1 MVIWFRSMEVDIF
14 KNKNLL
20 VIGGSGFIGQHVV
33 KKAVID
39 GFKTTVLSKN
49 IVVEEQKKACV
60 EYLSSDISDKSS
72 LSRCLSGK
80 QFDYVINLGG
90 YINHENF
97 PSGGDEIYDVHFAGV
112 RNLAESIDLG
122 VLKAFV
128 QIGSSDEY
136 GSNLAPQIEIQREAP
151 FSAYSCAKVAST
163 HYLQT
168 RFKTE
173 NFPAIILRPFL
184 VYGPGQNEDRFIPQI
199 IRGCID
205 DHNFPTSNGEQLR
218 DFCYIDDFSLA
229 VFAALKNTKA
239 HGEAIN
245 ICSGKPVAIKSM
257 IEKIASLIGSG
268 RPQFGK
274 IHYRDGENMALYGDP
289 EKAKRIL
296 NWEAKTSLDEGLV
309 KTIEWIKNINN
320 A

>member
-1 MVIWFRSMEVDIF
+1 MAIWFRSMEINIF
-14 KNKNLL
+14 QNKHLL
-20 VIGGSGFIGQHVV
+20 VVGGSGFIGRHIV
-33 KKAVID
+33 KKALEE
-39 GFKTTVLSKN
+39 GLKTVVLSKN
-49 IVVEEQKKACV
+49 IVVEDQKKDGV
-60 EYLSSDISDKSS
+60 EYLNLDISDKSS
-72 LSRCLSGK
+72 LSQCLLGK

-112 RNLAESIDLG
+112 RNLADSIDLAY
-122 VLKAFV
+122 LKGFI

-136 GSNLAPQIEIQREAP
+136 GSNLAPQIETQREAP

-173 NFPAIILRPFL
+173 KFPAIILRPFL

-199 IRGCID
+199 IMGCIND
-205 DHNFPTSNGEQLR
+205 QSFSTSKGEQLR
-218 DFCYIDDFSLA
+218 DFCYIDDFTQA
-229 VFAALKNTKA
+229 VFAALKKTKA
-239 HGEAIN
+239 HGEVIN
-245 ICSGKPVAIKSM
+245 ICSGIPVTIKSM
-257 IEKIASLIGSG
+257 IEKIVSLIGSG

-274 IHYRDGENMALYGDP
+274 IHYRVGENMALYGDP

-296 NWEAKTSLDEGLV
+296 NWEAKTSLDEGLAR
-309 KTIEWIKNINN
+309 TIEWLKNINN